1 MTILDLILIGIALSM
16 DAFAVT
22 ISDTFMYP
30 DMKRGQRFLLPLSFG
45 LFQGLM
51 PLLGYFLGSLV
62 ASFIER
68 YAGIV
73 TFIILGFIGGQ
84 MIWDTLKEALKRR
97 KGAKGEGIIE
107 GVEGAVEGAG
117 TSPDGDLTGRSA
129 VRSAAGLTWGILL
142 FQSVATSID
151 AFAVGVSFCAENVV
165 IWLAVSLIT
174 LTTFLCCLVALAI
187 GRRFGTA
194 LGDKAQAVGGI
205 VLILIGIKA
214 LVF

>member
-1 MTILDLILIGIALSM
+1 MTTYSCQHCFLIS
-16 DAFAVT
+16 
-22 ISDTFMYP
+22 
-30 DMKRGQRFLLPLSFG
+30 
-45 LFQGLM
+45 
-51 PLLGYFLGSLV
+51 
-62 ASFIER
+62 
-68 YAGIV
+68 
-73 TFIILGFIGGQ
+73 FIILGFIGGQ
-84 MIWDTLKEALKRR
+84 MIWDTLKETLRRR
-97 KGAKGEGIIE
+97 KGAKGEGI
-107 GVEGAVEGAG
+107 VEGAEGVVEGAAA
-117 TSPDGDLTGRSA
+117 DAAGDILTEVA
-129 VRSAAGLTWGILL
+129 VVRSAARPVAHLTWGILL

>member
-30 DMKRGQRFLLPLSFG
+30 DMKRGQRFLLPLFFG

-97 KGAKGEGIIE
+97 KGAKGEGS
-107 GVEGAVEGAG
+107 AEGAG

-129 VRSAAGLTWGILL
+129 VRSAARLTWGILL

-194 LGDKAQAVGGI
+194 LGDKAQMVGGI